1 MEGLAERITGC
12 ELLLVDG
19 AMGTMLMERGL
30 RPGECPEAIN
40 LARPEVLQEIA
51 GLYLEAGADIIETN
65 TFGAS
70 PAALSRYGLDDRV
83 EEINQAA
90 VRAVR
95 SAVGQR
101 AYVAACCGPSGKLL
115 KPYGDADPEDLYSGY
130 RRQLESL
137 VTAGVDAIFVETMID
152 LAEAKLAVRA
162 AKEVSSTIP
171 VVATMT
177 FDATPRGFFTVMG
190 VSVEQAVSGLRE
202 AGADAI
208 GSNCG
213 NGIEKMVEI
222 AAAFRGCS
230 KMPLVI
236 QSNAGLPVADGGAVV
251 YPETPEFMA
260 ARSKDLLAA
269 GVSLIGGC
277 CGTTPQHTRAM
288 RAVIEAHKRTVP
300 T

>member
-1 MEGLAERITGC
+1 MDGLAERITAC
-12 ELLLVDG
+12 DLLLVDG

-30 RPGECPEAIN
+30 KPGECPEAIN
-40 LARPEVLQEIA
+40 LAHPEVLQEIA
-51 GLYLEAGADIIETN
+51 ELYLEAGADIIETN

-70 PAALSRYGLDDRV
+70 PAALSRYGLEDRV
-83 EEINQAA
+83 EEINEAA

-115 KPYGDADPEDLYSGY
+115 KPYGDADPQDLHAGY
-130 RRQLESL
+130 RRQIEAL
-137 VTAGVDAIFVETMID
+137 VTAGIDVVFVETMID
-152 LAEAKLAVRA
+152 LAEATLAVQA
-162 AKEVSSTIP
+162 AKEVSPTIP

-177 FDATPRGFFTVMG
+177 FDATPRGFCTVMA
-190 VSVEQAVSGLRE
+190 VSVEQAASGLRE

-213 NGIEKMVEI
+213 NGIDKMVEI
-222 AAAFRGCS
+222 AAAFRACS
-230 KMPLVI
+230 RMPLVI
-236 QSNAGLPVADGGAVV
+236 QSNAGLPVADGDAVV

-260 ARSKDLLAA
+260 ARGKGLLAA

-277 CGTTPQHTRAM
+277 CGTTPQHTRAF
-288 RAVIEAHKRTVP
+288 RAVIDAHKRTVP
-300 T
+300 A

>member
-1 MEGLAERITGC
+1 MNGLTERITGC

-40 LARPEVLQEIA
+40 LQRPEVLEEIA

-70 PAALSRYGLDDRV
+70 PAALSRYGLDDGV
-83 EEINQAA
+83 EAINEAA

-95 SAVGQR
+95 RAVGQR
-101 AYVAACCGPSGKLL
+101 AYVAASCGPSGLLL
-115 KPYGDADPEDLYSGY
+115 KPYGDADPEDLYAGY
-130 RRQLESL
+130 LRQLGSL
-137 VTAGVDAIFVETMID
+137 VTAGTDAVFVETMTD

-162 AKEVSSTIP
+162 AKEISPTIP
-171 VVATMT
+171 VAATMT

-190 VSVEQAVSGLRE
+190 VSVEQAAFGLRE
-202 AGADAI
+202 AGADAV

-213 NGIEKMVEI
+213 NGIDTMVEI
-222 AAAFRGCS
+222 AAAFRECS
-230 KMPLVI
+230 ELPLII

-260 ARSKDLLAA
+260 ARCADLLSA
-269 GVSLIGGC
+269 GVTLIGGC
-277 CGTTPQHTRAM
+277 CGTTPDHTRDL
-288 RAVIEAHKRTVP
+288 RAVIDAHKRTVP
-300 T
+300 G